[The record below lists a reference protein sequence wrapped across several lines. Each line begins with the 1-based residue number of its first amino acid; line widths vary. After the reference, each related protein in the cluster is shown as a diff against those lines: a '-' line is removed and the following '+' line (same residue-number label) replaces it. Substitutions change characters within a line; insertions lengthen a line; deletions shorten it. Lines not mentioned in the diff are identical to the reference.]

1 MNVLERRLQLC
12 AAGYTPIPLFGKVPP
27 NRKNNKRK
35 GFAGWEQTREVT
47 PELLKMWAKT
57 WPDAKNTGILTRLVP
72 TLDVDILNEE
82 AARALEDHVRERFEE
97 RGHLLVRI
105 GRPPK
110 RAIVFRTIEPFDK
123 IVVNVT
129 AVSRRWPAGRRFRH
143 SSRDQAAISL
153 VWRRTRRDQA
163 RGAALHPRG

>member
-1 MNVLERRLQLC
+1 MNLLERRQKLC
-12 AAGYTPIPLFGKVPP
+12 AAGYIPIPLFGKVPP
-27 NRKNNKRK
+27 NRKNSRK

-47 PELLKMWAKT
+47 PELLEMWSKV
-57 WPDAKNTGILTRLVP
+57 WPDAKNTGILTRLMP
-72 TLDVDILNEE
+72 TLDIDILNED
-82 AARALEDHVRERFEE
+82 AVRTIEDHVRGRYEE
-97 RGHLLVRI
+97 AGHVLVRI
-105 GRPPK
+105 GKPPK
-110 RAIVFRTIEPFDK
+110 RAVVFRTIEPFDK